1 MTIWSEGSLSAP
13 DPKQKLAPPPSR
25 HDLPLEEQTVA
36 EFLKERGYLTALVG
50 KWHLGDAAH
59 FPETQGFDINIGG
72 THWGAPV
79 SFFYPYRGQRANGEY
94 RYVPHLEWGQ
104 PGEYLTDRLTDEALH
119 IMRKAKDQPFFLM
132 LSHHTVHTPIE
143 GKREQ
148 VEYYSKKIRTGMKH
162 RNAAYAAMVH
172 SLDESVGRVLGE
184 IDALGIGGRTAVV
197 FASDNGGYINPYNG
211 VQVTDNSPLRSG
223 KGSLYEGGIRIPLM
237 IRAPGI
243 SAPGGVCHTPV
254 STQDLFPTMLHF
266 AGLKPPDS
274 IPQDGVNLLPLLMNP
289 GSGLR
294 RGALYFHYP
303 HYYPTTTPVSAI
315 RAGEWKLLEYY
326 EDGRLELYNLRIDP
340 SEKRDLSRQMPERT
354 KALRDQL
361 RGWLKS
367 VGAGLPS
374 PNPAYKE

>member
-1 MTIWSEGSLSAP
+1 
-13 DPKQKLAPPPSR
+13 
-25 HDLPLEEQTVA
+25 
-36 EFLKERGYLTALVG
+36 
-50 KWHLGDAAH
+50 
-59 FPETQGFDINIGG
+59 
-72 THWGAPV
+72 
-79 SFFYPYRGQRANGEY
+79 
-94 RYVPHLEWGQ
+94 
-104 PGEYLTDRLTDEALH
+104 
-119 IMRKAKDQPFFLM
+119 
-132 LSHHTVHTPIE
+132 
-143 GKREQ
+143 
-148 VEYYSKKIRTGMKH
+148 
-162 RNAAYAAMVH
+162 
-172 SLDESVGRVLGE
+172 
-184 IDALGIGGRTAVV
+184 
-197 FASDNGGYINPYNG
+197 
-211 VQVTDNSPLRSG
+211 
-223 KGSLYEGGIRIPLM
+223 M